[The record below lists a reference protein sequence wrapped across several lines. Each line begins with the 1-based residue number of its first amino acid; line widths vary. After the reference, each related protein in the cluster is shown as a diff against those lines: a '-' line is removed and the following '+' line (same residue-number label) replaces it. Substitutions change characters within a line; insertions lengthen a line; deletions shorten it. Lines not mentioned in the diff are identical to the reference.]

1 MVLKVYAALLICFSL
16 VSLYYAVTLYFI
28 YSVEVDEVPYMHYLV
43 IFDVALILI
52 SLRAIYKTDLLSIKL
67 LSALTVYLF
76 FSELLTVVV
85 FLTEKIYIFESDTIK
100 LTISS
105 TITLVFS
112 ILWYFILVK
121 VIARLTNMSAD
132 NTNAPNKSLNKDAS
146 R

>member
-132 NTNAPNKSLNKDAS
+132 NTNAPNE
-146 R
+146 